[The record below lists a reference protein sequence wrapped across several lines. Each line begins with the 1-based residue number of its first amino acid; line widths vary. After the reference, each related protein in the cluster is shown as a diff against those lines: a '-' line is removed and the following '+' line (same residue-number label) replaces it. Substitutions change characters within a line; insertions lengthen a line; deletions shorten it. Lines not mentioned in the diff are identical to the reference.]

1 MWRPSAHRRILKD
14 MRQTGIGSG
23 RADHRHAWLKASWVV
38 MLLACWLMGA
48 ASAWALT
55 VTPGETVTVDGI
67 LTLSRGE
74 DDRKLEVVY
83 PALRLRKPLLVDDG
97 SGNFLEV
104 TLLKLRMNRQQE
116 GLFRRLKGRQVR
128 VSGKIHYFE
137 FGPNRLPN
145 PAHFEVFMMTPR

>member
-1 MWRPSAHRRILKD
+1 MWRQSTHRRILKD
-14 MRQTGIGSG
+14 MRQADVG
-23 RADHRHAWLKASWVV
+23 RRAGHRQAWLTAPWVV
-38 MLLACWLMGA
+38 MVLACWLVGA

-97 SGNFLEV
+97 SGNFCEV

-116 GLFRRLKGRQVR
+116 SLFRRLKGRQVR

-137 FGPNRLPN
+137 FGPNRFPN
-145 PAHFEVFMMTPR
+145 PAQFEVFMMAPR

>member
-1 MWRPSAHRRILKD
+1 VWRQSTRRRVLKD
-14 MRQTGIGSG
+14 MRQADVGSG
-23 RADHRHAWLKASWVV
+23 RAGYRQVWLTPSWVA

-55 VTPGETVTVDGI
+55 VTPGEAVTVDGI

-97 SGNFLEV
+97 SGNFCEV

-116 GLFRRLKGRQVR
+116 GLFRRLKGRQVK

-137 FGPNRLPN
+137 FGPNRFPN
-145 PAHFEVFMMTPR
+145 PAHFEVFTMAPR